1 MKTPVTRSFRI
12 LIMERASKDT
22 KFRQHLLT
30 ETVNALLAGDLG
42 AGKALLRD
50 YINATITFEGL
61 AKELGKPSKSIHR
74 MLGPR
79 GNPRAESIFGIIK
92 ILQAYED
99 VQLQVKAKQPAA

>member
-1 MKTPVTRSFRI
+1 MAITRSFRI
-12 LIMERASKDT
+12 TIMERASKDT

-30 ETVNALLAGDLG
+30 EAVNALLAGDLG
-42 AGKALLRD
+42 EGKALLRD

-61 AKELGKPSKSIHR
+61 AKELRKPSKSIHR

-92 ILQAYED
+92 TLQAYED